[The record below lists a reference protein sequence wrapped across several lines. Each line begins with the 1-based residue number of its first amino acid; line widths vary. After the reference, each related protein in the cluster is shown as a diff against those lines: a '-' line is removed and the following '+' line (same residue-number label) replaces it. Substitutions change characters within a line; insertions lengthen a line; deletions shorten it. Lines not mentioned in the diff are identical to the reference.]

1 MRQTELFR
9 ERKMKQKIAAVFC
22 AAILL
27 TVLCAACKSKELP
40 DTYVEGSDYQ
50 YMQME
55 GGMYFTLTK
64 AQGGKGM
71 YFLHGDYIYFLDE
84 EANTILPLCN
94 KADCLHDK
102 EPDSEKYTY
111 CNACLLPPDGGPTG
125 DLGISYC
132 NGSLYCLDEGLR
144 GHPALL
150 YRISEDGSQK
160 EQVYKWDARVNEWLI
175 HRDVLYYSKP
185 TYETIDG
192 KVQAS
197 SQIFAL
203 ALTDLAKQEKPVFIP
218 DKDLDVAVLGKPK
231 AYGNHLYFQII
242 AYTPTEE
249 KITDDNF
256 LEYIYYKTFVY
267 DIVDG
272 QVSELVIPD
281 AKPTEFVSDIV
292 FWEDKIILGS
302 FDFAT
307 DETASSDY
315 YIAELDGSNPEIFMT
330 DIPKY
335 KQFASDGTHLYL
347 TNANTIEYSSADE
360 GMILYEVYDHDLK
373 KIDTFAPTTKL
384 RFYGILPLGTDAMYL
399 QYTSGDENDP
409 SWGVIRWD
417 KQIGTYHGE
426 PIDKDIVDI
435 PR

>member
-1 MRQTELFR
+1 M
-9 ERKMKQKIAAVFC
+9 
-22 AAILL
+22 
-27 TVLCAACKSKELP
+27 
-40 DTYVEGSDYQ
+40 
-50 YMQME
+50 
-55 GGMYFTLTK
+55 
-64 AQGGKGM
+64 
-71 YFLHGDYIYFLDE
+71 
-84 EANTILPLCN
+84 
-94 KADCLHDK
+94 
-102 EPDSEKYTY
+102 
-111 CNACLLPPDGGPTG
+111 
-125 DLGISYC
+125 
-132 NGSLYCLDEGLR
+132 
-144 GHPALL
+144 
-150 YRISEDGSQK
+150 
-160 EQVYKWDARVNEWLI
+160 
-175 HRDVLYYSKP
+175 
-185 TYETIDG
+185 
-192 KVQAS
+192 
-197 SQIFAL
+197 
-203 ALTDLAKQEKPVFIP
+203 
-218 DKDLDVAVLGKPK
+218 GKPK

-256 LEYIYYKTFVY
+256 LEYVYYKTFVY

-281 AKPTEFVSDIV
+281 AKPTEFVSDVV

-347 TNANTIEYSSADE
+347 TNANTIEHSSADE